1 MAKINLDGPGGISE
15 EEKNGILE
23 ALKTTGG
30 PSASSGPSTPPD
42 NTFVGVLDQLL
53 SALHLR
59 QKTNIVRP
67 ERNGLAAIDAK
78 ITHRFN
84 RRGYVRVTLKAY
96 ADSFRE
102 HSVSIDDT
110 GGKRVTQA
118 LSAVGGSPS
127 SNSVY
132 NFVPPQVGTK

>member
-1 MAKINLDGPGGISE
+1 MAKISLDGPASFTGD
-15 EEKNGILE
+15 EKESIIA
-23 ALKTTGG
+23 ALGSSRETTV
-30 PSASSGPSTPPD
+30 SSGSSAPPD

-59 QKTNIVRP
+59 QKTNILRP

-127 SNSVY
+127 STNIN